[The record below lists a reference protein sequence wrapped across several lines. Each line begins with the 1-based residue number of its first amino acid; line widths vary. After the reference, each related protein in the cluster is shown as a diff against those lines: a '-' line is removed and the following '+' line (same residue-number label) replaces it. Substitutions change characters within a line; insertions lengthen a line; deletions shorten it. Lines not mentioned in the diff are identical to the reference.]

1 MSLHITYC
9 QEFGVSQEE
18 IENTEELQ
26 GTFTAWC
33 RPKAAVRGV

>member
-26 GTFTAWC
+26 GMLQ
-33 RPKAAVRGV
+33 PGAANGRCA